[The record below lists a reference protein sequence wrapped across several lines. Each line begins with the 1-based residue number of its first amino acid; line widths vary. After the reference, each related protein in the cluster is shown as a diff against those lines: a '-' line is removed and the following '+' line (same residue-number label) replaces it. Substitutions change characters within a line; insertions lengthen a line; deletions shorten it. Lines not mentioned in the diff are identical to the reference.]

1 MMATVAK
8 KKSIIPGFRLTLGV
22 TLFYLVLMVVIP
34 LAGLVFKTSTL
45 SWDQLWRTIS
55 SPRVLA
61 AVRLSVGAALAA
73 ALVNAVFGTL
83 LAWVLTRYKF
93 PGRSLVDALV
103 DLPVALPTAVAG
115 LALTAIYSDHGIIGR
130 LTQSFGWSVAFTP
143 TGVFIALIFVGI
155 PFLVRTVQPVLHDL
169 EKAHEEAGATLG
181 ASSWQNF
188 RYVLL
193 PQILPAIVTG
203 AALAFGRAVG
213 EYGSVIFIAGNVPMV
228 SEIAPLLIISKL
240 EQYDYAG
247 ATAIAL
253 ILLGISIV
261 LLTAINHL
269 QARLQHY
276 RQPLV

>member
-1 MMATVAK
+1 MTPAAK
-8 KKSIIPGFRLTLGV
+8 TRSIVPGFRLTLGV

-34 LAGLVFKTSTL
+34 LAGLVFQTSTL

-61 AVRLSVGAALAA
+61 AVRLSVGAAFAA

-115 LALTAIYSDHGIIGR
+115 LALTAIYSDNGLIGR
-130 LTQSFGWSVAFTP
+130 FTQDVFGWSAAFTP

-155 PFLVRTVQPVLHDL
+155 PFLVRTVQPVLQDL

-193 PQILPAIVTG
+193 PQLMPAIVTG
-203 AALAFGRAVG
+203 GALAFGRAVG

-228 SEIAPLLIISKL
+228 SEIAPLLIVSKL

-253 ILLGISIV
+253 VLLAISIIM
-261 LLTAINHL
+261 LTAINHL
-269 QARLQHY
+269 QARLQRY

>member
-1 MMATVAK
+1 MTTAAK
-8 KKSIIPGFRLTLGV
+8 TRSIVPGFRLTLGV

-61 AVRLSVGAALAA
+61 AVRLSVGAAFAA

-115 LALTAIYSDHGIIGR
+115 LALTAIYSDNGVIGR
-130 LTQSFGWSVAFTP
+130 FTQEVFGWSVAFTP

-155 PFLVRTVQPVLHDL
+155 PFLVRTVQPVLQDL
-169 EKAHEEAGATLG
+169 ERAHEEAGATLG

-193 PQILPAIVTG
+193 PQLMPAIVTG
-203 AALAFGRAVG
+203 GALAFGRAVG

-228 SEIAPLLIISKL
+228 SEIAPLLIVSKL

-253 ILLGISIV
+253 VLLGISIIM
-261 LLTAINHL
+261 LTAINHL
-269 QARLQHY
+269 QTRLQRY

>member
-1 MMATVAK
+1 MATLAK
-8 KKSIIPGFRLTLGV
+8 KRSIVPGFRLTLGV

-45 SWDQLWRTIS
+45 SWEQLWQTVS

-83 LAWVLTRYKF
+83 LAWVLIRYKF
-93 PGRSLVDALV
+93 PGRSVVDALV

-115 LALTAIYSDHGIIGR
+115 LALTAIYSDHGMIGR
-130 LTQSFGWSVAFTP
+130 LTQSWGWSVAFTP

-155 PFLVRTVQPVLHDL
+155 PFLVRTVQPVLQDL

-193 PQILPAIVTG
+193 PQLLPAIVTG

-228 SEIAPLLIISKL
+228 SEIAPLLIVSKL

-253 ILLGISIV
+253 ILLGISII
-261 LLTAINHL
+261 LLTAVNHL

>member
-1 MMATVAK
+1 MTSAAK
-8 KKSIIPGFRLTLGV
+8 TRSIVPGFRLTLGV

-61 AVRLSVGAALAA
+61 AVRLSVGAAFAA

-115 LALTAIYSDHGIIGR
+115 LALTAIYSDNGLIGR
-130 LTQSFGWSVAFTP
+130 FTQDVFGWSVAFTP

-155 PFLVRTVQPVLHDL
+155 PFLVRTVQPVLQDL
-169 EKAHEEAGATLG
+169 ERAHEEAGATLG

-193 PQILPAIVTG
+193 PQLMPAIVTG
-203 AALAFGRAVG
+203 GALAFGRAVG

-228 SEIAPLLIISKL
+228 SEIAPLLIVSKL

-253 ILLGISIV
+253 VLLGISIIM
-261 LLTAINHL
+261 LTAINHL
-269 QARLQHY
+269 QTRLQRY

>member
-1 MMATVAK
+1 MALITQK
-8 KKSIIPGFRLTLGV
+8 KRIVPGFRVTLSV
-22 TLFYLVLMVVIP
+22 TLFYLLLMVVIP
-34 LAGLVFKTSTL
+34 LAGLLFKTSTL
-45 SWDQLWRTIS
+45 TWDQLLRTIG

-61 AVRLSVGAALAA
+61 ACRLSVFSALAA
-73 ALVNAVFGTL
+73 AAVNAVFGTL
-83 LAWVLTRYKF
+83 LAWVLVRYKF

-115 LALTAIYSDHGIIGR
+115 LALTALYSENGLIGKIA
-130 LTQSFGWSVAFTP
+130 QSFGWQIAFTP
-143 TGVFIALIFVGI
+143 KGVFIALVFVGI
-155 PFLVRTVQPVLHDL
+155 PFLVRTVQPVLQEL
-169 EKAHEEAGATLG
+169 EKAHEEAGETLG
-181 ASSWQNF
+181 ASAYQNF
-188 RYVLL
+188 RFVIL
-193 PQILPAIVTG
+193 PQLLPAILTG

-253 ILLGISIV
+253 LLLSFSILLLAV
-261 LLTAINHL
+261 INHL
-269 QARLQHY
+269 QARLQRY

>member
-1 MMATVAK
+1 MTTAAK
-8 KKSIIPGFRLTLGV
+8 TRSIVPGFRLTLGV

-45 SWDQLWRTIS
+45 SWDQLWRTIG

-61 AVRLSVGAALAA
+61 AVRLSVGAAFAA

-83 LAWVLTRYKF
+83 LAWILIRYKF
-93 PGRSLVDALV
+93 PGRSLIDALV

-115 LALTAIYSDHGIIGR
+115 LALTAIYSDNGIIGR
-130 LTQSFGWSVAFTP
+130 FTQEFFGWSVAFTP
-143 TGVFIALIFVGI
+143 TGVFLALIFVGI
-155 PFLVRTVQPVLHDL
+155 PFLVRTVQPVLQDL

-181 ASSWQNF
+181 ATSWQNF

-193 PQILPAIVTG
+193 PQLMPAIVTG
-203 AALAFGRAVG
+203 GALAFGRAVG

-228 SEIAPLLIISKL
+228 SEIAPLLIVSKL

-253 ILLGISIV
+253 VLLAISIV
-261 LLTAINHL
+261 MLTAINHL
-269 QARLQHY
+269 QARLQRY

>member
-1 MMATVAK
+1 MTTAAK
-8 KKSIIPGFRLTLGV
+8 TRSIVPGFRLTLGV

-61 AVRLSVGAALAA
+61 AVRLSVGAAFAA

-93 PGRSLVDALV
+93 PGRSRVDALV

-115 LALTAIYSDHGIIGR
+115 LALTAIYSDNGIIGR
-130 LTQSFGWSVAFTP
+130 FTQDVFGWSVAFTP

-155 PFLVRTVQPVLHDL
+155 PFLVRTVQPVLQDL

-193 PQILPAIVTG
+193 PQLMPAIVTG
-203 AALAFGRAVG
+203 GALAFGRAVG

-228 SEIAPLLIISKL
+228 SEIAPLLIVSKL

-253 ILLGISIV
+253 VLLAISIIM
-261 LLTAINHL
+261 LTAINHL
-269 QARLQHY
+269 QARLQRY

>member
-1 MMATVAK
+1 MTRSRTR
-8 KKSIIPGFRLTLGV
+8 SIVPGFRLTLGV
-22 TLFYLVLMVVIP
+22 TLFYLLLMVVIP
-34 LAGLVFKTSTL
+34 LAGLVFKTSSL
-45 SWDQLWRTIS
+45 SWDQLWLTIS

-83 LAWVLTRYKF
+83 LAWVLIRYKF

-115 LALTAIYSDHGIIGR
+115 LALTAIYSDHGLIGR
-130 LTQSFGWSVAFTP
+130 FTQSLGWSIAFTP

-155 PFLVRTVQPVLHDL
+155 PFLVRTVQPVLQDL

-193 PQILPAIVTG
+193 PQLLPAIVTG

-253 ILLGISIV
+253 V
-261 LLTAINHL
+261 LLAIYITLLTVVNQL
-269 QARLQHY
+269 QNRLQRY
-276 RQPLV
+276 RQPMV

>member
-1 MMATVAK
+1 MNQVAK
-8 KKSIIPGFRLTLGV
+8 KKSIVPGFRLTLGV
-22 TLFYLVLMVVIP
+22 TLFYLVLMVIIP

-83 LAWVLTRYKF
+83 LAWVLTRSKF

-115 LALTAIYSDHGIIGR
+115 LALTAIYSDHGLIGR
-130 LTQSFGWSVAFTP
+130 ITESFGWSIAFTP

-155 PFLVRTVQPVLHDL
+155 PFLVRTVQPVLQDL

-193 PQILPAIVTG
+193 PQLLPAIVTG

-253 ILLGISIV
+253 VLLGISIV
-261 LLTAINHL
+261 MLTAINHL
-269 QARLQHY
+269 QVRLQRF

>member
-1 MMATVAK
+1 MTSAAK
-8 KKSIIPGFRLTLGV
+8 TRSIVPGFRLTLGV

-61 AVRLSVGAALAA
+61 AVRLSVGAAFAA

-83 LAWVLTRYKF
+83 LAWVLIRYKF
-93 PGRSLVDALV
+93 PGRSLIDALV

-115 LALTAIYSDHGIIGR
+115 LALTAIYSDNGIIGR
-130 LTQSFGWSVAFTP
+130 FTQDFFGWSVAFTP

-155 PFLVRTVQPVLHDL
+155 PFLVRTVQPVLQDL
-169 EKAHEEAGATLG
+169 KKAHEEAGATLG
-181 ASSWQNF
+181 ATSWQNF

-193 PQILPAIVTG
+193 PQLMPAIVTG
-203 AALAFGRAVG
+203 GALAFGRAVG

-228 SEIAPLLIISKL
+228 SEIAPLLIVSKL

-253 ILLGISIV
+253 VLLAISIV
-261 LLTAINHL
+261 MLTAINHL
-269 QARLQHY
+269 QARLQRY

>member
-1 MMATVAK
+1 MTTAAK
-8 KKSIIPGFRLTLGV
+8 TRSIVPGFRLTLGV
-22 TLFYLVLMVVIP
+22 TLFYLVLMVIIP

-61 AVRLSVGAALAA
+61 AVRLSVGAAFAA

-83 LAWVLTRYKF
+83 LAWVLIRYKF
-93 PGRSLVDALV
+93 PGRSLIDALV

-115 LALTAIYSDHGIIGR
+115 LALTAIYSDNGIIGR
-130 LTQSFGWSVAFTP
+130 FTQEYFGWSVAFTP

-155 PFLVRTVQPVLHDL
+155 PFLVRTVQPVLQDL

-181 ASSWQNF
+181 ATSWQNF

-193 PQILPAIVTG
+193 PQLMPAIVTG
-203 AALAFGRAVG
+203 GALAFGRAVG

-228 SEIAPLLIISKL
+228 SEIAPLLIVSKL

-253 ILLGISIV
+253 VLLAISIV
-261 LLTAINHL
+261 MLTAINHL
-269 QARLQHY
+269 QTRLQRY

>member
-1 MMATVAK
+1 MTRSRTR
-8 KKSIIPGFRLTLGV
+8 SIVPGFRLTLGV
-22 TLFYLVLMVVIP
+22 TLFYLLLMVVIP
-34 LAGLVFKTSTL
+34 LAGLVFKTSSL
-45 SWDQLWRTIS
+45 SWDQLWLTIS

-83 LAWVLTRYKF
+83 LAWVLIRYKF

-115 LALTAIYSDHGIIGR
+115 LALTAIYSDHGLIGR
-130 LTQSFGWSVAFTP
+130 FTQSLGWSIAFTP

-155 PFLVRTVQPVLHDL
+155 PFLVRTVQPVLQDL

-193 PQILPAIVTG
+193 PQLLPAIVTG

-253 ILLGISIV
+253 VLLAISIT
-261 LLTAINHL
+261 LLTVVNQL
-269 QARLQHY
+269 QNRLQRY
-276 RQPLV
+276 RQPMV

>member
-1 MMATVAK
+1 MTTAAK
-8 KKSIIPGFRLTLGV
+8 TRSIVPGFRITLGI

-34 LAGLVFKTSTL
+34 LVGLVFKTSTL

-61 AVRLSVGAALAA
+61 AVRLSIGAAFAA
-73 ALVNAVFGTL
+73 AMVNAFFGTL
-83 LAWVLTRYKF
+83 LAWVLIRYKF
-93 PGRSLVDALV
+93 PGCALIDALV

-115 LALTAIYSDHGIIGR
+115 LALTAIYSDNGIIGR
-130 LTQSFGWSVAFTP
+130 FTQDAFGWSIAFTP
-143 TGVFIALIFVGI
+143 NGIFIALIFVGI
-155 PFLVRTVQPVLHDL
+155 PFAVRTVQPVLQDL

-193 PQILPAIVTG
+193 PQLMPAIITG
-203 AALAFGRAVG
+203 GALAFGRAVG

-228 SEIAPLLIISKL
+228 SEIAPLLIVSKL

-253 ILLGISIV
+253 VLLSISIV
-261 LLTAINHL
+261 MLTAIHHL
-269 QARLQHY
+269 QARLQRY

>member
-1 MMATVAK
+1 MTSAAK
-8 KKSIIPGFRLTLGV
+8 TRSIVPGFRLTLGV

-45 SWDQLWRTIS
+45 SWDQLWQTIS

-61 AVRLSVGAALAA
+61 AVRLSVGAAFAA

-83 LAWVLTRYKF
+83 LAWVLIRYKF
-93 PGRSLVDALV
+93 PGRSLIDALV

-115 LALTAIYSDHGIIGR
+115 LALTAIYSDNGIIGR
-130 LTQSFGWSVAFTP
+130 FTQEFFGWSAAFTP

-155 PFLVRTVQPVLHDL
+155 PFLVRTVQPVLQDL

-181 ASSWQNF
+181 ATSWQNF

-193 PQILPAIVTG
+193 PQLMPAIVTG
-203 AALAFGRAVG
+203 GALAFGRAVG

-228 SEIAPLLIISKL
+228 SEIAPLLIVSKL

-253 ILLGISIV
+253 VLLAISIV
-261 LLTAINHL
+261 MLTAINHL
-269 QARLQHY
+269 QARLQRY

>member
-1 MMATVAK
+1 MTSRAAK
-8 KKSIIPGFRLTLGV
+8 RSIVPGFRLTLGV

-45 SWDQLWRTIS
+45 TWDQLWQTIS
-55 SPRVLA
+55 APRVLA
-61 AVRLSVGAALAA
+61 AVKLSVGAALAA

-83 LAWVLTRYKF
+83 LAWVLIRYKF
-93 PGRSLVDALV
+93 PGRSFVDALV

-115 LALTAIYSDHGIIGR
+115 IALTAVYSENGTLGS
-130 LTQSFGWSVAFTP
+130 LTQSLGLSVAFTP

-155 PFLVRTVQPVLHDL
+155 PFLVRTVQPVLQDL

-193 PQILPAIVTG
+193 PQLLPAIVTG

-253 ILLGISIV
+253 VLLSFSIG
-261 LLTAINHL
+261 LLTAINYL
-269 QARLQHY
+269 QARLQRF

>member
-1 MMATVAK
+1 MTSLAGK
-8 KKSIIPGFRLTLGV
+8 RSIVPGFRLTLGV

-45 SWDQLWRTIS
+45 SWDQLWQTIS
-55 SPRVLA
+55 APRVLA

-83 LAWVLTRYKF
+83 LAWVLIRYQF

-115 LALTAIYSDHGIIGR
+115 LALTAVYSEHGVLGR
-130 LTQSFGWSVAFTP
+130 LTQSLGWPVAFTP

-155 PFLVRTVQPVLHDL
+155 PFLVRTVQPVLQDL

-193 PQILPAIVTG
+193 PQLLPAIVTG

-253 ILLGISIV
+253 VLLGISII
-261 LLTAINHL
+261 LLTAINYL
-269 QARLQHY
+269 QARLQRF

>member
-1 MMATVAK
+1 METLASKQRIV
-8 KKSIIPGFRLTLGV
+8 PGFRLTLGI
-22 TLFYLVLMVVIP
+22 TLFYLALMVVIP

-45 SWDQLWRTIS
+45 TWDQLWRTLS

-73 ALVNAVFGTL
+73 AAVNAVFGTL

-93 PGRSLVDALV
+93 PGRAFIDALV

-115 LALTAIYSDHGIIGR
+115 LALTAVYSEHGVIGQITDG
-130 LTQSFGWSVAFTP
+130 LGWSIAFTP
-143 TGVFIALIFVGI
+143 KGVFIALIFVGI
-155 PFLVRTVQPVLHDL
+155 PFLVRTVQPVLQDL

-181 ASSWQNF
+181 ASAFQNF
-188 RYVLL
+188 RHVVL
-193 PQILPAIVTG
+193 PQLLPAILTG

-253 ILLGISIV
+253 LLLGISLV
-261 LLTAINHL
+261 LLTAINHM
-269 QARLQHY
+269 QVRLQRY

>member
-1 MMATVAK
+1 MTASK
-8 KKSIIPGFRLTLGV
+8 KRSIVPGFRLTLGV

-34 LAGLVFKTSTL
+34 LTSLVFKTSAL
-45 SWDQLWRTIS
+45 SWDQLWQTVS

-83 LAWVLTRYKF
+83 LAWVLIRYKF

-115 LALTAIYSDHGIIGR
+115 LALTSVYSDHGFIGR
-130 LTQSFGWSVAFTP
+130 FTQSLGWSIAFTP

-155 PFLVRTVQPVLHDL
+155 PFLVRTVQPVLQDL

-188 RYVLL
+188 RFVLL
-193 PQILPAIVTG
+193 PQLLPAIVTG

-213 EYGSVIFIAGNVPMV
+213 EYGSVIFIAGNVPMI

-253 ILLGISIV
+253 VLLAISIS
-261 LLTAINHL
+261 LLTAVNHL
-269 QARLQHY
+269 QTRLQRY
-276 RQPLV
+276 RQPMV

>member
-1 MMATVAK
+1 MNKPAR
-8 KKSIIPGFRLTLGV
+8 KKSIVPGFRLTLGV
-22 TLFYLVLMVVIP
+22 TLFYLVLMVIIP

-61 AVRLSVGAALAA
+61 AVRLSVGAAMAA

-115 LALTAIYSDHGIIGR
+115 LALTAIYSDHGLIGR
-130 LTQSFGWSVAFTP
+130 IAESFGWSIAFTP

-155 PFLVRTVQPVLHDL
+155 PFLVRTVQPVLQDL

-193 PQILPAIVTG
+193 PQLLPAIVTG

-253 ILLGISIV
+253 VLLGISIV

-269 QARLQHY
+269 QARLQRF

>member
-1 MMATVAK
+1 MNKAAR
-8 KKSIIPGFRLTLGV
+8 KKSIVPGFRLTLGV
-22 TLFYLVLMVVIP
+22 TLFYLVLMVIIP

-115 LALTAIYSDHGIIGR
+115 LALTAIYSDHGLIGR
-130 LTQSFGWSVAFTP
+130 ITESFGWSIAFTP

-155 PFLVRTVQPVLHDL
+155 PFLVRTVQPVLQDL

-193 PQILPAIVTG
+193 PQLLPAIVTG

-253 ILLGISIV
+253 VLLGISIV
-261 LLTAINHL
+261 MLTAINHL
-269 QARLQHY
+269 QARLQRF

>member
-1 MMATVAK
+1 MTTTAK
-8 KKSIIPGFRLTLGV
+8 TRSIVPGFRLTLGV

-61 AVRLSVGAALAA
+61 AVRLSVGAAFAA

-83 LAWVLTRYKF
+83 LAWVLIRYKF
-93 PGRSLVDALV
+93 PGRSLIDALV

-115 LALTAIYSDHGIIGR
+115 LALTAIYSDNGIIGR
-130 LTQSFGWSVAFTP
+130 FTQEYLGWSVAFTP
-143 TGVFIALIFVGI
+143 TGVFLALIFVGI
-155 PFLVRTVQPVLHDL
+155 PFLVRTVQPVLQDL

-181 ASSWQNF
+181 ATSWQNF

-193 PQILPAIVTG
+193 PQLMPAIVTG
-203 AALAFGRAVG
+203 GALAFGRAVG

-228 SEIAPLLIISKL
+228 SEIAPLLIVSKL

-253 ILLGISIV
+253 VLLAISIV
-261 LLTAINHL
+261 MLTAINHL
-269 QARLQHY
+269 QARLQRY

>member
-1 MMATVAK
+1 MTNLAK
-8 KKSIIPGFRLTLGV
+8 KKSIVPGFRLTLGV

-115 LALTAIYSDHGIIGR
+115 LALTAIYSDHGMIGR
-130 LTQSFGWSVAFTP
+130 FTQSFGWSIAFTP

-155 PFLVRTVQPVLHDL
+155 PFLVRTVQPVLQDL

-193 PQILPAIVTG
+193 PQLLPAIVTG

-253 ILLGISIV
+253 VLLGISIIM
-261 LLTAINHL
+261 LTAINHL
-269 QARLQHY
+269 QARLQRF

>member
-1 MMATVAK
+1 MTSLARRQNIV
-8 KKSIIPGFRLTLGV
+8 PGFRVTLGV
-22 TLFYLVLMVVIP
+22 TLCYLALMVIIP

-45 SWDQLWRTIS
+45 SWDQLWHTLTS
-55 SPRVLA
+55 ARVLA

-73 ALVNAVFGTL
+73 AAVNAVFGTL

-93 PGRSLVDALV
+93 PGRSLVDAMV

-115 LALTAIYSDHGIIGR
+115 LALTAIYSEHGVIGR
-130 LTQSFGWSVAFTP
+130 ITQEYWGWSIAFTP
-143 TGVFIALIFVGI
+143 TGVFIALVFVGI
-155 PFLVRTVQPVLHDL
+155 PFLVRTVQPVLQDL

-188 RYVLL
+188 RFILL
-193 PQILPAIVTG
+193 PQLAPAILTG

-213 EYGSVIFIAGNVPMV
+213 EYGSVIFIAGNVPMI
-228 SEIAPLLIISKL
+228 SEIAPLMIISKL

-253 ILLGISIV
+253 LLLGISIIV
-261 LLTAINHL
+261 LMTVNHL